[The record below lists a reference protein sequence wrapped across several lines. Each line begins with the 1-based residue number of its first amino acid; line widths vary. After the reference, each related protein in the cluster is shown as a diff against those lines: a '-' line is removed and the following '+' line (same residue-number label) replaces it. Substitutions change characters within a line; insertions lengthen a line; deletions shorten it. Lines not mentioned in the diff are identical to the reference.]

1 MTTTTQKIRE
11 LLAAGTVGS
20 ARHFAEIMGA
30 EVDTVSSVFTRMEK
44 AGLAAVSRYELA
56 NSGKKVKVYQGTNL
70 TADESIPVYQFTAPK
85 RGNQIRTDG
94 LTGIRGIV
102 CAVIADAAKDAKRGD
117 REAREWFNSEPY
129 EFYMDF
135 LGLNPE
141 MRPIFMERSA

>member
-1 MTTTTQKIRE
+1 MTTTTQKIRK

-44 AGLAAVSRYELA
+44 AELAAVSRYELA
-56 NSGKKVKVYQGTNL
+56 NSGKKVKVYQATAKTSTGTL
-70 TADESIPVYQFTAPK
+70 PSFTPRAPGEK
-85 RGNQIRTDG
+85 NIRTDS

-117 REAREWFNSEPY
+117 REAREWFNSDAY
-129 EFYMDF
+129 GFYMDF

-141 MRPIFMERSA
+141 MRPIFMERSL